1 MQSGETI
8 AVAGTKT
15 LAEEDALRAQ
25 VYDLL
30 ANLLSKPPPDD
41 ELKALA
47 GLSGDDSELGRAITA
62 LARVAAGSDAVAV
75 SDEYHALF
83 VGIGRGE
90 LLPYGSY
97 YLTGFLH
104 EKPLA
109 KLREDMSAFGVKRAD
124 SVSEPEDHAASVLE
138 VMAGLIDGRF
148 GTAAS
153 LEQQKEFC
161 NVITSEATRLSRF
174 IDELLDI
181 SSLEAGSL
189 VVHKQRVELSRLLDE
204 VVMNVTPMIQQK
216 QQSFVTEFDE
226 KLPTINADKDKF
238 CSCLVNLIG
247 NASKYTPEQGDLN
260 LRARFRDQM
269 LTIEVQ
275 DTGIGIAQDELG
287 KVFEKFYRSKDE
299 RIADVTGTGL
309 GLAFVREIVQLHG
322 GQIEVQSELNQGS
335 TFTISL
341 PIA

>member
-41 ELKALA
+41 ELKTLA
-47 GLSGDDSELGRAITA
+47 GLSGDDSEMGRAITA

-109 KLREDMSAFGVKRAD
+109 RLREDMTSFGVKRAD

-153 LEQQKEFC
+153 LEQQKEFFDAHIESWMT
-161 NVITSEATRLSRF
+161 VFFQDLAGA
-174 IDELLDI
+174 
-181 SSLEAGSL
+181 SSSVLYAALAQVG
-189 VVHKQRVELSRLLDE
+189 
-204 VVMNVTPMIQQK
+204 
-216 QQSFVTEFDE
+216 
-226 KLPTINADKDKF
+226 
-238 CSCLVNLIG
+238 
-247 NASKYTPEQGDLN
+247 
-260 LRARFRDQM
+260 ARF
-269 LTIEVQ
+269 LEVE
-275 DTGIGIAQDELG
+275 A
-287 KVFEKFYRSKDE
+287 
-299 RIADVTGTGL
+299 A
-309 GLAFVREIVQLHG
+309 AF
-322 GQIEVQSELNQGS
+322 
-335 TFTISL
+335 TMD
-341 PIA
+341 